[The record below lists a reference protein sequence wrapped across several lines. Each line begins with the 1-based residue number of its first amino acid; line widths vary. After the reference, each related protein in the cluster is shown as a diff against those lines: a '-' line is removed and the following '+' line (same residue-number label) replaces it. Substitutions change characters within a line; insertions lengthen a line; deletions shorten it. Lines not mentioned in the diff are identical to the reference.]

1 MLAAFISIL
10 ILLLDVLWWIIILQ
24 VILSWLIMFNVLNTG
39 SEGLRRFIQAL
50 DRIMSPLYRPI
61 QRILPDFGGIDFS
74 PFVLLIL
81 IQIVQMLLGGLRTEV
96 AYSSL

>member
-50 DRIMSPLYRPI
+50 DRIMAPLYRPI
-61 QRILPDFGGIDFS
+61 RRILPDFGGIDFS